1 MSPIMVVC
9 LSGVLFGGGIYLA
22 VTGLFPAQP
31 PLQEALGQ
39 LGQPQPTP
47 PPSTTGSPDSIDV
60 RVGRFARR
68 LAVIEKLLV
77 PMRADLRI
85 MHRTGDEQAALLATY
100 AFLGFAFA
108 PVVAL
113 GGRLVGLPIP
123 WIVPMWLSFGGAAL
137 AVLLAVKEVKPAA
150 QKRRRAFSHALS
162 AFCDVCGMSLA
173 AGRGVESSIEAAAHA
188 GTGWPFVEIQSALRA
203 GYVRGETPWDA
214 LARLGNEADLTD
226 LTEFAAAISLAGE
239 GGAAIKELVGS
250 KARTIRERLTS
261 DVERTAAST
270 TERMGIPATFLLLG
284 FIIFLGFPGIAVLFR

>member
-1 MSPIMVVC
+1 MSPITAVC
-9 LSGVLFGGGIYLA
+9 ASGILFGGGVYLA
-22 VTGLFPAQP
+22 VTGLFPARP
-31 PLQEALGQ
+31 PLHEALGR
-39 LGQPQPTP
+39 LGQPKPAP
-47 PPSTTGSPDSIDV
+47 PPTTGSPDSIDV
-60 RVGRFARR
+60 RVGRIARR
-68 LAVIEKLLV
+68 FGVIDKLLV

-85 MHRTGDEQAALLATY
+85 MHRTGDEQAALIATY

-123 WIVPMWLSFGGAAL
+123 WVIPMWLSLGGAAL
-137 AVLLAVKEVKPAA
+137 GVLLAVKEVKPVA

-250 KARTIRERLTS
+250 KARTIRDRLTS
-261 DVERTAAST
+261 EVERTAAST

-284 FIIFLGFPGIAVLFR
+284 FIVFLGFPGIAILFR

>member
-1 MSPIMVVC
+1 MSPITAVC
-9 LSGVLFGGGIYLA
+9 ASGILFGGGIYLA
-22 VTGLFPAQP
+22 VTGLFPARP
-31 PLQEALGQ
+31 PLHEALGQ
-39 LGQPQPTP
+39 LGQPQPAP
-47 PPSTTGSPDSIDV
+47 PPTTTGSPDSIDV
-60 RVGRFARR
+60 RVGRIARR
-68 LAVIEKLLV
+68 FGVIDKLLV

-85 MHRTGDEQAALLATY
+85 MHRTGDEQAALIATY

-108 PVVAL
+108 PVVAF

-123 WIVPMWLSFGGAAL
+123 WIIPMWLSLGGAAL
-137 AVLLAVKEVKPAA
+137 GVLLAVKEVKPAA

-188 GTGWPFVEIQSALRA
+188 GTGWPFIEIQSALRA

-214 LARLGNEADLTD
+214 LARLGNDADLTD
-226 LTEFAAAISLAGE
+226 LTEFASAISLAGE
-239 GGAAIKELVGS
+239 SGAAVKELVGS
-250 KARTIRERLTS
+250 KARTIRDRLTA

-284 FIIFLGFPGIAVLFR
+284 FIVFLGFPGVAVLFR

>member
-31 PLQEALGQ
+31 PLQEALGR

-60 RVGRFARR
+60 RVGRIARR
-68 LAVIEKLLV
+68 LAVVEKLLV

-123 WIVPMWLSFGGAAL
+123 WIIPMWLSLGGAAL

-214 LARLGNEADLTD
+214 LARLGREADLTD

-250 KARTIRERLTS
+250 KARTVRERLTS

>member
-1 MSPIMVVC
+1 MSPITAVC
-9 LSGVLFGGGIYLA
+9 ASGVLFGGGIYLA
-22 VTGLFPAQP
+22 VTGLFPARP
-31 PLQEALGQ
+31 PLHEALGR
-39 LGQPQPTP
+39 LGQPQPAP
-47 PPSTTGSPDSIDV
+47 PPTTAGSTDSIDM
-60 RVGRFARR
+60 RVGRIARR
-68 LAVIEKLLV
+68 FGMINKLLV

-85 MHRTGDEQAALLATY
+85 MHRTGDEQAALIATY

-108 PVVAL
+108 PVVAF
-113 GGRLVGLPIP
+113 GGRVVGLPIP
-123 WIVPMWLSFGGAAL
+123 LVIPMWLSLAGAAL
-137 AVLLAVKEVKPAA
+137 GVLLAIKDVKPAA
-150 QKRRRAFSHALS
+150 RKRRRAFSHALS

-214 LARLGNEADLTD
+214 LARLGNDADLDD
-226 LTEFAAAISLAGE
+226 LTEFASAISLAGE

-250 KARTIRERLTS
+250 KARTIRDRLTS

-284 FIIFLGFPGIAVLFR
+284 FIVFLGFPGIAILFR